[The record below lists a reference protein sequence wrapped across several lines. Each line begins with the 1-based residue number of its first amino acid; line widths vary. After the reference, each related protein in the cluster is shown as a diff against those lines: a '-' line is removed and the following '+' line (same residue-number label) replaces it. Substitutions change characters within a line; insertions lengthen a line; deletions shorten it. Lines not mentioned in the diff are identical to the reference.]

1 MRKIFIPKASYKTAL
16 LRIGRYLMNTRNG
29 GKIKEPTS
37 DSLKL
42 SCDADFIVDLRAETA
57 QIERIQKIQIR
68 KYAGFT
74 ITWSSKMKTETA

>member
-1 MRKIFIPKASYKTAL
+1 
-16 LRIGRYLMNTRNG
+16 MNTRNG